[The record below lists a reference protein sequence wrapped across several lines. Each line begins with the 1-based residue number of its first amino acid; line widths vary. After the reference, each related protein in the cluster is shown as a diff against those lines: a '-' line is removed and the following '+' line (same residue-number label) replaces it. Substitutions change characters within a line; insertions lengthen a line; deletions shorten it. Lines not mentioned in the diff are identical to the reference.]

1 MNCITLMD
9 QAIAKLESNNL
20 PFIDKTETAL
30 GFLRSKGVLPIK
42 RATLNGHLHTS
53 YSAMLVEALEQGTT
67 IDIPT
72 RRQADLHEL
81 GLTTMLIKW
90 LDTAVEHEVLIPKNG
105 SNNAQGALKFGS
117 LFKKIMH

>member
-42 RATLNGHLHTS
+42 RATLNGYLHTS

-105 SNNAQGALKFGS
+105 SNNAQGALELGS
-117 LFKKIMH
+117 LFKKIMN

>member
-20 PFIDKTETAL
+20 LFIDKTETAL

-42 RATLNGHLHTS
+42 RASLNGHLHTS
-53 YSAMLVEALEQGTT
+53 YSAMLIEALEQGTT
-67 IDIPT
+67 IDVPT

-81 GLTTMLIKW
+81 GHTTMLVKW
-90 LDTAVEHEVLIPKNG
+90 FDSSVELNVLIPKNG
-105 SNNAQGALKFGS
+105 SNNAQGALELGS
-117 LFKKIMH
+117 LFKQIMD

>member
-30 GFLRSKGVLPIK
+30 GFLRSKGVLPMK

-53 YSAMLVEALEQGTT
+53 YSAMLIEALEQGTT
-67 IDIPT
+67 IDVPT

-81 GLTTMLIKW
+81 GLTTMLVKW
-90 LDTAVEHEVLIPKNG
+90 LDTSVELNVLITKNG
-105 SNNAQGALKFGS
+105 SKNAQGALELGS
-117 LFKKIMH
+117 LFKQIMD

>member
-20 PFIDKTETAL
+20 HFIDKTETAL
-30 GFLRSKGVLPIK
+30 GFLRSKGVLPIN
-42 RATLNGHLHTS
+42 RALMNGHLHTS

-81 GLTTMLIKW
+81 GHTTMLVKW

-105 SNNAQGALKFGS
+105 SNNAQGALELGS
-117 LFKKIMH
+117 LFKKIMN

>member
-20 PFIDKTETAL
+20 HFIDKTKTAL

-42 RATLNGHLHTS
+42 RANLNGHLHTS

-72 RRQADLHEL
+72 RRQADLYEL
-81 GLTTMLIKW
+81 GLTTMMVKW
-90 LDTAVEHEVLIPKNG
+90 LDTSVELNVLIAKNG
-105 SNNAQGALKFGS
+105 SKNAQGALELGN
-117 LFKKIMH
+117 LFKQIID

>member
-1 MNCITLMD
+1 MNCLELMNN
-9 QAIAKLESNNL
+9 ATIKLNANNL
-20 PFIDKTETAL
+20 SFIDKTEKAL
-30 GFLRSKGVLPIK
+30 GFLRSIGVLPIK
-42 RATLNGHLHTS
+42 RATLNGHLHNS

-81 GLTTMLIKW
+81 GHTTMLVKW

-105 SNNAQGALKFGS
+105 SNNAQGALELGS
-117 LFKKIMH
+117 LFKKIMN

>member
-20 PFIDKTETAL
+20 PFLDKTETAL

-53 YSAMLVEALEQGTT
+53 YSAMLIEALEQGTT
-67 IDIPT
+67 IDVPT

-81 GLTTMLIKW
+81 GLTTMIIKW
-90 LDTAVEHEVLIPKNG
+90 FDTAVEQNVLIPTNG
-105 SNNAQGALKFGS
+105 ARNAQGQLAFGC
-117 LFKKIMH
+117 LFEKIMN

>member
-30 GFLRSKGVLPIK
+30 GFLRSKGVLPIN
-42 RATLNGHLHTS
+42 RALMNGHLHTS

-81 GLTTMLIKW
+81 GHTTMLVKW

-105 SNNAQGALKFGS
+105 SNNAQGALKLGS
-117 LFKKIMH
+117 LFKKVMN

>member
-42 RATLNGHLHTS
+42 RASLNGHLHTS
-53 YSAMLVEALEQGTT
+53 YSAMLIEALEQGTT
-67 IDIPT
+67 IDVPT

-81 GLTTMLIKW
+81 GHTTMLVKW
-90 LDTAVEHEVLIPKNG
+90 FDSSVELNVLIPKNG
-105 SNNAQGALKFGS
+105 SNNAQGALELGS
-117 LFKKIMH
+117 LFKQIMD

>member
-53 YSAMLVEALEQGTT
+53 YSAMLIEALEQGTT
-67 IDIPT
+67 IDVPT

-81 GLTTMLIKW
+81 GHTTMLVKW

-105 SNNAQGALKFGS
+105 SNNAQGALELGS
-117 LFKKIMH
+117 LFKKIMN

>member
-42 RATLNGHLHTS
+42 RASLNGHLHTS
-53 YSAMLVEALEQGTT
+53 YSAMLIEALEQGTT
-67 IDIPT
+67 IDVPT

-81 GLTTMLIKW
+81 GHTTMLVKW

-105 SNNAQGALKFGS
+105 SNNAQGALELGS
-117 LFKKIMH
+117 LFKKIMN